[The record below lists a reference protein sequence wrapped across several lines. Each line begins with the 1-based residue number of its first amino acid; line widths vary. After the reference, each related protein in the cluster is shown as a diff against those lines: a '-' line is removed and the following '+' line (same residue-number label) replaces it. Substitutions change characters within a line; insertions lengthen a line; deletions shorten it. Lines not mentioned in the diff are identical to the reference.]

1 MTSEDTHAS
10 DPHTPHATFVHSR
23 GVRLRV
29 DVQGPRTAPLI
40 LFIHGFGGG
49 AFDWHPLMQQLA
61 GEHFRLAAV
70 DLRGYGRSDKTPRG
84 YDLTTA
90 ASDMAGVIR
99 GLGHTT
105 ATVVGHG
112 YGGMVAWTLVA
123 HTPERVRS
131 FVTLS
136 SINPLLRFR
145 GILAQPF
152 SQPNFARRVLSA
164 QLPRL
169 PERKLLADNAAAAEK
184 IFRAGVAP
192 GFRDTDAYF
201 TNAALR
207 REAMQVDKVA
217 HLSCEYLRWPFR
229 SRFRPEGM
237 RFERTFPATT
247 PVPLLA
253 IDGSMDPIFD
263 EALAAKSA
271 QRAEAVERKLLF
283 GVGHYP
289 HVEDPPCIAEL
300 LREHMRAESC

>member
-1 MTSEDTHAS
+1 M
-10 DPHTPHATFVHSR
+10 
-23 GVRLRV
+23 L
-29 DVQGPRTAPLI
+29 L
-40 LFIHGFGGG
+40 IHGFGGG
-49 AFDWHPLMQQLA
+49 AFDWRPLMQQLA
-61 GEHFRLAAV
+61 GEHLRLAAV

-123 HTPERVRS
+123 HNPERVRS
-131 FVTLS
+131 FITLS
-136 SINPLLRFR
+136 AINPLLRFR
-145 GILAQPF
+145 RILAQPF
-152 SQPNFARRVLSA
+152 SQPHFARRLLSA

-201 TNAALR
+201 RSAALR

-229 SRFRPEGM
+229 SRFRPEAM

-253 IDGSMDPIFD
+253 VDGSMDPIYD
-263 EALAAKSA
+263 ESLAQKSA
-271 QRAEAVERKLLF
+271 RRADTAEHKVLY

-289 HVEDPPCIAEL
+289 HVEDPPCVAEL
-300 LREHMRAESC
+300 LREHLRA

>member
-1 MTSEDTHAS
+1 MTFEDSHAA

-29 DVQGPRTAPLI
+29 DVQGPRNAPLV
-40 LFIHGFGGG
+40 LLIHGFGGG
-49 AFDWHPLMQQLA
+49 AFDWHPLMRELA
-61 GEHFRLAAV
+61 GEDLRLAAV

-112 YGGMVAWTLVA
+112 FGGMVAWTLVA
-123 HTPERVRS
+123 HNPERIRS

-136 SINPLLRFR
+136 AINPLLRFR
-145 GILAQPF
+145 RILIQPF
-152 SQPNFARRVLSA
+152 SQPHFAHRLLSA

-201 TNAALR
+201 RSAALR

-229 SRFRPEGM
+229 SRFRPEAM

-253 IDGSMDPIFD
+253 VDGSMDPIYD
-263 EALAAKSA
+263 ESLAQKSA
-271 QRAEAVERKLLF
+271 QKAATVEHKVLF

-289 HVEDPPCIAEL
+289 HVEDPPCVAEL
-300 LREHMRAESC
+300 LREHLHA

>member
-1 MTSEDTHAS
+1 L
-10 DPHTPHATFVHSR
+10 V
-23 GVRLRV
+23 L
-29 DVQGPRTAPLI
+29 L
-40 LFIHGFGGG
+40 IHGFGGG
-49 AFDWHPLMQQLA
+49 AFDWRPLMQQLA
-61 GEHFRLAAV
+61 GEHLRLAAV

-123 HTPERVRS
+123 HNPERVRS

-136 SINPLLRFR
+136 AINPLLRFR
-145 GILAQPF
+145 RILIQPF
-152 SQPNFARRVLSA
+152 SQPHFAHRLLSA

-201 TNAALR
+201 RSAALR

-229 SRFRPEGM
+229 SRFRPEAM

-253 IDGSMDPIFD
+253 VDGSMDPIYD
-263 EALAAKSA
+263 ESLAQKSA
-271 QRAEAVERKLLF
+271 QKADTAEHKVLF

-289 HVEDPPCIAEL
+289 HVEDPPCVAEL
-300 LREHMRAESC
+300 LREHLRT

>member
-1 MTSEDTHAS
+1 MTSKDSHAV

-29 DVQGPRTAPLI
+29 DVQGPRNAPLV
-40 LFIHGFGGG
+40 LLIHGFGGG
-49 AFDWHPLMQQLA
+49 AFDWRPLMQQLA
-61 GEHFRLAAV
+61 GEHLRLAAV

-123 HTPERVRS
+123 HNPERVRS

-136 SINPLLRFR
+136 AINPLLRFR
-145 GILAQPF
+145 RILIQPF
-152 SQPNFARRVLSA
+152 SQPHFAHRLLSA

-184 IFRAGVAP
+184 IFREGVAP

-201 TNAALR
+201 RSAALR

-229 SRFRPEGM
+229 SRFRPEAM

-253 IDGSMDPIFD
+253 VYGSMDPVYD
-263 EALAAKSA
+263 ESLAQKSA
-271 QRAEAVERKLLF
+271 RKADTAEHKVLF

-289 HVEDPPCIAEL
+289 HVEDPPSVAEL
-300 LREHMRAESC
+300 LREHLRA

>member
-1 MTSEDTHAS
+1 MTFEDSHAA

-29 DVQGPRTAPLI
+29 DVQGPRNAPLV
-40 LFIHGFGGG
+40 LLIHGFGGG
-49 AFDWHPLMQQLA
+49 AFDWHPLMRELA
-61 GEHFRLAAV
+61 GEDLRLAAV

-112 YGGMVAWTLVA
+112 FGGMVAWTLVA
-123 HTPERVRS
+123 HNPERVRS

-136 SINPLLRFR
+136 AINPLLRFR
-145 GILAQPF
+145 RILAQPF
-152 SQPNFARRVLSA
+152 SQPHFARRLLSA

-201 TNAALR
+201 RSATLR

-229 SRFRPEGM
+229 SRFRPEAM

-253 IDGSMDPIFD
+253 VDGNMDPIYD
-263 EALAAKSA
+263 ESLAQKSA
-271 QRAEAVERKLLF
+271 RKADTAEHKVLY

-289 HVEDPPCIAEL
+289 HVEDPPCVAEL
-300 LREHMRAESC
+300 LREHLHA

>member
-1 MTSEDTHAS
+1 MTSEDSHAV

-29 DVQGPRTAPLI
+29 DIQGPRNAPLV
-40 LFIHGFGGG
+40 LLIHGFGGG
-49 AFDWHPLMQQLA
+49 AFDWHPLMLQLA
-61 GEHFRLAAV
+61 GEDLRLAAV
-70 DLRGYGRSDKTPRG
+70 DLRGYGRSDKTPHG

-123 HTPERVRS
+123 HNPERVRS

-136 SINPLLRFR
+136 AINPLLRFR
-145 GILAQPF
+145 RILAQPF
-152 SQPNFARRVLSA
+152 SQPHFARRLLSA

-169 PERKLLADNAAAAEK
+169 PERKLLADNAAAIEK

-201 TNAALR
+201 RSAALR

-229 SRFRPEGM
+229 SRFRPEAM

-253 IDGSMDPIFD
+253 VDGSMDPIYD
-263 EALAAKSA
+263 ESLAQKSA
-271 QRAEAVERKLLF
+271 QKADTAEHKVLY

-289 HVEDPPCIAEL
+289 HVEDPPCVAEL
-300 LREHMRAESC
+300 LREHLRA

>member
-1 MTSEDTHAS
+1 MTSEDPHAS

-29 DVQGPRTAPLI
+29 DVQGPRYAPLV

-61 GEHFRLAAV
+61 GEDLRLAAV

-99 GLGHTT
+99 GLGYTT

-123 HTPERVRS
+123 HHPDRVRR
-131 FVTLS
+131 FITLS
-136 SINPLLRFR
+136 SINPPLRFR

-152 SQPNFARRVLSA
+152 SQPHFARRILSA

-201 TNAALR
+201 RNAALR

-229 SRFRPEGM
+229 SRFRPEGT
-237 RFERTFPATT
+237 RFERTFPDHVE
-247 PVPLLA
+247 VPLLA
-253 IDGSMDPIFD
+253 IDGSMDPVFD
-263 EALAAKSA
+263 EALAEKSA
-271 QRAEAVERKLLF
+271 RRAATADRRVLF

-289 HVEDPPCIAEL
+289 HVEDPHCIAEII
-300 LREHMRAESC
+300 REQANAR

>member
-1 MTSEDTHAS
+1 MTSEDSHAV

-23 GVRLRV
+23 GVRLHV
-29 DVQGPRTAPLI
+29 DVQGPRNAPLV
-40 LFIHGFGGG
+40 LLIHGFGGG
-49 AFDWHPLMQQLA
+49 AFDWRPLMQQLA
-61 GEHFRLAAV
+61 GEDLRLAAV

-123 HTPERVRS
+123 HNPERVRS

-136 SINPLLRFR
+136 AINPLLRFR
-145 GILAQPF
+145 RILAQPF
-152 SQPNFARRVLSA
+152 SQPHFARRLLSA

-201 TNAALR
+201 RSAALR
-207 REAMQVDKVA
+207 RAAMQVDKVA

-229 SRFRPEGM
+229 SRFRPEAM

-253 IDGSMDPIFD
+253 VDGSMDPIYD
-263 EALAAKSA
+263 ESLAQKSA
-271 QRAEAVERKLLF
+271 RRADTAEHKVLY

-289 HVEDPPCIAEL
+289 HVEDPLCVAEL
-300 LREHMRAESC
+300 LREHLRA

>member
-1 MTSEDTHAS
+1 MTSKDSHAV

-29 DVQGPRTAPLI
+29 DVQGPRNAPLV
-40 LFIHGFGGG
+40 LLIHGFGGG
-49 AFDWHPLMQQLA
+49 AFDWRPLMQQLA
-61 GEHFRLAAV
+61 GEHLRLAAV

-123 HTPERVRS
+123 HNPERVRS

-136 SINPLLRFR
+136 AINPLLRFR
-145 GILAQPF
+145 RILIQPF
-152 SQPNFARRVLSA
+152 SQPHFAHRLLSA

-201 TNAALR
+201 RSAALR

-229 SRFRPEGM
+229 SRFRPDAM

-253 IDGSMDPIFD
+253 VDGSMDPVYD
-263 EALAAKSA
+263 ESLAQKSA
-271 QRAEAVERKLLF
+271 RKADTAEHKVLF

-289 HVEDPPCIAEL
+289 HVEDPPSVAEQ
-300 LREHMRAESC
+300 LREHLRA

>member
-1 MTSEDTHAS
+1 MTFEDSHAA

-29 DVQGPRTAPLI
+29 DVQGPRNAPLV
-40 LFIHGFGGG
+40 LLIHGFGGG
-49 AFDWHPLMQQLA
+49 AFDWHPLMRELA
-61 GEHFRLAAV
+61 GEDLRLAAV

-112 YGGMVAWTLVA
+112 FGGMVAWTLVA
-123 HTPERVRS
+123 HNPERVRS

-136 SINPLLRFR
+136 AINPLLRFR
-145 GILAQPF
+145 RILAQPF
-152 SQPNFARRVLSA
+152 SQPHFARRLLSA

-169 PERKLLADNAAAAEK
+169 PERKLLAYNAAAAEK

-201 TNAALR
+201 RSATLR

-229 SRFRPEGM
+229 SRFRPEAM

-253 IDGSMDPIFD
+253 VDGNMDPIYD
-263 EALAAKSA
+263 ESLAQKSA
-271 QRAEAVERKLLF
+271 RKADTAEHKVLY

-289 HVEDPPCIAEL
+289 HVEDPPCVAEL
-300 LREHMRAESC
+300 LREHLRA

>member
-1 MTSEDTHAS
+1 MASEDSHAV

-29 DVQGPRTAPLI
+29 DVQGPRNAPLV
-40 LFIHGFGGG
+40 LLIHGFGGG
-49 AFDWHPLMQQLA
+49 AFDWRPLMQQLA
-61 GEHFRLAAV
+61 GEDLRLAAV

-123 HTPERVRS
+123 HNPERVRS

-136 SINPLLRFR
+136 AINPLLRFR
-145 GILAQPF
+145 RILAQPF
-152 SQPNFARRVLSA
+152 SQPHFARRLLSA

-201 TNAALR
+201 RSAALR
-207 REAMQVDKVA
+207 RAAMQVDKVA

-229 SRFRPEGM
+229 SRFRPEAM

-253 IDGSMDPIFD
+253 VDGSMDPIYD
-263 EALAAKSA
+263 ESLAQKSA
-271 QRAEAVERKLLF
+271 RRADTAEHKVLY

-289 HVEDPPCIAEL
+289 HVEDPLCVAEL
-300 LREHMRAESC
+300 LREHLRA

>member
-1 MTSEDTHAS
+1 MTFEDSHAA

-29 DVQGPRTAPLI
+29 DVQGPRNAPLV
-40 LFIHGFGGG
+40 LLIHGFGGG
-49 AFDWHPLMQQLA
+49 AFDWHPLMRELA
-61 GEHFRLAAV
+61 GEDLRLAAV

-112 YGGMVAWTLVA
+112 FGGMGAWTLVA
-123 HTPERVRS
+123 HNPERVRS

-136 SINPLLRFR
+136 AINPLLRFR
-145 GILAQPF
+145 RILAQPF
-152 SQPNFARRVLSA
+152 SQPHFARRLLSA

-201 TNAALR
+201 RSATLR

-229 SRFRPEGM
+229 SRFRPEAM

-253 IDGSMDPIFD
+253 VDGNMDPIYD
-263 EALAAKSA
+263 ESLAQKSA
-271 QRAEAVERKLLF
+271 RKADTAEHKVLY

-289 HVEDPPCIAEL
+289 HVEDPPCVAEL
-300 LREHMRAESC
+300 LREHLRA